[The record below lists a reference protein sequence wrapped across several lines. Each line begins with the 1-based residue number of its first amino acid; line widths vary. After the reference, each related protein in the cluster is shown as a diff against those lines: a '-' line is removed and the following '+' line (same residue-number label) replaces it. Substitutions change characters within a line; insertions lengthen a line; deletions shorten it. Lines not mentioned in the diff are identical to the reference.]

1 MIIDK
6 KKFVFKTQR
15 FLIREISLLEVN
27 ENYLS
32 WFEDTTVKNEITA
45 QYSSHELKEL
55 RKYVKSKLN
64 QSDCLFL
71 GIFAKEN
78 DQHIGNIKYE
88 PINFREHFAFMGIL
102 LGDPDFRGQGV
113 SSEIMPII
121 EERLKNILGV
131 QKIFLGVNKT
141 NIPAI
146 KAYIKNGFIKDEDSE
161 YLISDTA
168 YLMSK
173 KL

>member
-32 WFEDTTVKNEITA
+32 WFDDPAVKKEITA
-45 QYSSHELKEL
+45 QYSSHELIEL

-78 DQHIGNIKYE
+78 DQHIGNI
-88 PINFREHFAFMGIL
+88 
-102 LGDPDFRGQGV
+102 
-113 SSEIMPII
+113 
-121 EERLKNILGV
+121 
-131 QKIFLGVNKT
+131 
-141 NIPAI
+141 
-146 KAYIKNGFIKDEDSE
+146 
-161 YLISDTA
+161 
-168 YLMSK
+168 
-173 KL
+173 